1 MTGTGALQAVNV
13 SRVFDGLVAVKDA
26 NLTVNKG
33 QIVALIG
40 PNGAGKTTLLN
51 CLAGNDSPTH
61 GSIELDGIS
70 INQWPSHKRANAGV
84 RRTFQHARPFISL
97 SLLENTMIPLMR
109 TPQYNFFDGVLR
121 TRRYRIRESEMR
133 EEAYQSLSR
142 VGLASY
148 AKEKPG
154 KLSAGQQRLA
164 EVARAYVGV
173 PRFLLLDEPTSGL
186 DTNEAQVLF
195 DLLAEFQSEG
205 LGIVLVEHRIRTAVQ
220 IADFIVVMDQGR
232 VVSSGTP
239 DEVRNA
245 KTVIDAY
252 LGGSS
257 ETE

>member
-1 MTGTGALQAVNV
+1 M
-13 SRVFDGLVAVKDA
+13 
-26 NLTVNKG
+26 
-33 QIVALIG
+33 
-40 PNGAGKTTLLN
+40 
-51 CLAGNDSPTH
+51 
-61 GSIELDGIS
+61 EL
-70 INQWPSHKRANAGV
+70 
-84 RRTFQHARPFISL
+84 
-97 SLLENTMIPLMR
+97 
-109 TPQYNFFDGVLR
+109 
-121 TRRYRIRESEMR
+121 
-133 EEAYQSLSR
+133 
-142 VGLASY
+142 
-148 AKEKPG
+148 G